1 MTIQNRII
9 DLNKRLWA
17 LDRNKACAVAIID
30 SREDDGKV
38 IYEVV
43 RNGRPEVVDQAGFE
57 EFKRRHEETSDAPL
71 YILNMKRYRSKI
83 NNLPKTIH

>member
-1 MTIQNRII
+1 MITQNRIN
-9 DLNKRLWA
+9 DLNKRLWT
-17 LDRNKACAVAIID
+17 LNRNKACAVAIID

-38 IYEVV
+38 TYEVV

-71 YILNMKRYRSKI
+71 YILNVRPYQ
-83 NNLPKTIH
+83 